1 MVDPSTPTPQYR
13 RLQATL
19 KKQILTGV
27 YKEGD
32 LLPSE
37 HELCALHSVARSTVR
52 QALGELVNEGY
63 IYKKKGKGSIV
74 SAKRNSRGLL
84 SFRGFSE
91 VLSATEHE
99 IRTIVLKP
107 AHLGS
112 WDNAFFY
119 PLSALEREAGCIYLK
134 RLRCVDEDPVM
145 LEYTYIPNLNLPR
158 FCARPL
164 RNGSLFDTLR
174 EGYHVEINRVDQ
186 DVKAILAD
194 ASTASYLQVHQGVPL
209 LHIHRKYGTN
219 RAELSIYSSLFCN
232 TETYAIGSTF
242 T

>member
-1 MVDPSTPTPQYR
+1 MHDVSTTYPQYR

-37 HELCALHSVARSTVR
+37 HELCALHQVARSTVR

-74 SAKRNSRGLL
+74 SAKRNSLGLL

-91 VLSATEHE
+91 VVSTTEH
-99 IRTIVLKP
+99 RVNTIMLKD
-107 AHLGS
+107 AHLGPWEAS
-112 WDNAFFY
+112 FFY
-119 PLSALEREAGCIYLK
+119 PLSELEQEAGCVHLK

-145 LEYTYIPNLNLPR
+145 LEYTYIPNLNIPR
-158 FCARPL
+158 FCSKPL
-164 RNGSLFDTLR
+164 LHGSLFDTLR
-174 EGYHVEINRVDQ
+174 VRYHVEINRVDQ
-186 DVKAILAD
+186 DVKAVVAD
-194 ASTASYLQVHQGVPL
+194 ASTASYLQVHQGAPI